1 MGMPGGIEWLLILGI
16 VVLIFGGKKIP
27 ELMKGVGTGI
37 KNFKS
42 AVKDDEKKEE
52 IAETKVETPKP
63 EVQKSEKV

>member
-52 IAETKVETPKP
+52 IAETKTETPKP